1 MGVKYSFGSIND
13 VNKLVQIFRPVDGD
27 EAHLAGLLPADQT
40 LVPIITDPDFATC
53 RAGTCWIFNSSTG
66 EFDKDE
72 EHCDEVE
79 AKAKKEALIP
89 LYEQR
94 DAIEKA
100 AAATPSLD
108 FTDELAAID
117 AQIAAVVG
125 G

>member
-1 MGVKYSFGSIND
+1 MGAKYSFGAINPE
-13 VNKLVQIFRPVDGD
+13 NKLVQIFRPVDGT
-27 EAHLAGLLPADQT
+27 EAHLASLLPADQT
-40 LVPIITDPDFATC
+40 LIPVLTDPDFANA
-53 RAGTCWIFNSSTG
+53 RPGTCWHLNGATG
-66 EFDKDE
+66 ELDPDE
-72 EHCDEVE
+72 EHCAEVE

-108 FTDELAAID
+108 FTDELADID

-125 G
+125 